1 MTVGVRATR
10 AVDQCQ
16 HLPIL
21 AEQPADLRRAA
32 RPVVA
37 LGDPVLNH
45 VGPQPITLRIE
56 GAAPGQRAGGE
67 AERFLRQGVAFEQ
80 CDGDDAAEIQQQS
93 LAPRRRHCA
102 GLIRVFSNAAPIAS
116 TICVASWRESTNG
129 GERMMMLLEVRI
141 IAPAS

>member
-1 MTVGVRATR
+1 MTAPVRKGLLLDFGGVISVTLFER
-10 AVDQCQ
+10 
-16 HLPIL
+16 H
-21 AEQPADLRRAA
+21 
-32 RPVVA
+32 A
-37 LGDPVLNH
+37 LSEE
-45 VGPQPITLRIE
+45 TLS
-56 GAAPGQRAGGE
+56 
-67 AERFLRQGVAFEQ
+67 L
-80 CDGDDAAEIQQQS
+80 AAEIQQQS